1 MIEKVADRRAIR
13 EEDLERRRIA
23 VSAAKA
29 QLNDD
34 RAVLTRGQAA
44 LAQLRSDLSRLMVV
58 APIDGEIL
66 KVDVHPGEYAV
77 VPSPSPLIAMSDT
90 STMHLR
96 ADVAEKDASRFIPG
110 RTAYA
115 SPRGAGGQR
124 IPLTFVRVEPRIL
137 PKGNFTADTVER
149 IDTRVLQFIYR
160 VSGDAH
166 VYDGELMDV
175 YIDAPERIPVTEKG
189 KAFLAARVRG
199 AQDRTVHL
207 GEAVESAERASLLAK
222 ALYGAGE
229 ADFLSVLDAHREFLD
244 TQRER
249 VQAQTD
255 AAISTVAHHRAL
267 GGGWRVPETT
277 SAILRTSTEGGRL
290 TTDEPRSAR
299 DDKSRAIGAQPSS

>member
-1 MIEKVADRRAIR
+1 VTKVHAEARRYVRAGDALWEQDNRGLAAQVPVRESEFASAHATVKVGEAALGNAQVQLTMIEKVADRRAIR

-29 QLNDD
+29 QLNVD
-34 RAVLTRGQAA
+34 RAVLTHGQAA
-44 LAQLRSDLSRLMVV
+44 LAPLRSDLSRLKVV

-66 KVDVHPGEYAV
+66 KEDVHPGEYAV
-77 VPSPSPLIAMSDT
+77 VPSPSPLIVMGDT

-96 ADVAEKDASRFIPG
+96 ADVAEEDAPHFIPG

-149 IDTRVLQFIYR
+149 IDTRVLQVIYR
-160 VSGDAH
+160 VSGDAR

-189 KAFLAARVRG
+189 KAFLAASVRG
-199 AQDRTVHL
+199 AQDRTVHI
-207 GEAVESAERASLLAK
+207 GEAVESAERA
-222 ALYGAGE
+222 
-229 ADFLSVLDAHREFLD
+229 
-244 TQRER
+244 
-249 VQAQTD
+249 
-255 AAISTVAHHRAL
+255 
-267 GGGWRVPETT
+267 
-277 SAILRTSTEGGRL
+277 
-290 TTDEPRSAR
+290 
-299 DDKSRAIGAQPSS
+299 